1 MDICQEK
8 SGNPGHT
15 PAYLLTLFNS
25 GKSVR
30 FKKHPLRA
38 RTTETEFK
46 SPEIDRLFHTV
57 KIYHHCSPP
66 FPQKGKKYYLGTVLI
81 LGLGRHQKAPKLEP
95 SAFRLMDATKM

>member
-46 SPEIDRLFHTV
+46 SPEIDRLFSH
-57 KIYHHCSPP
+57 S
-66 FPQKGKKYYLGTVLI
+66 KKYIIIAVLPS
-81 LGLGRHQKAPKLEP
+81 PKKEKN
-95 SAFRLMDATKM
+95 TT